1 MKKKEIDIDLLKKYY
16 LEENLNVYDTAEK
29 LGIGSSLVSRILKKE
44 NIKKTREQ
52 IFECKK
58 KTCKKNYG
66 TDCPS
71 QSSVVRD
78 RIKKTCQERYGA
90 DVPAKSEE
98 VLSKMKKTCKERYGV
113 ENIMFLDE
121 FRERVESTT
130 EQKYGNRC
138 VFNVPEIKEKIKNT
152 MLQEYGVEKPFQSRE
167 ILEKARESFS
177 KNHNGASSFL
187 TTEEGKKYLEE
198 RLEKK
203 YGVKNAS
210 HIPGHAERVKK
221 TLISHYGVENT
232 MDIPHVREK
241 IEEGSIKKFGVKNPV
256 YSKEWQDKVH
266 RDFFEKYGCSTIMQ
280 TNWPSGTYEILSS
293 KENFLNFIKTQKDKT
308 RVGLSL
314 ALGCSFCVVCK
325 YIKKY
330 NLTSEI
336 NTIASHPELE
346 ISMFLDE
353 IGVEHYKTKN
363 IISPYEIDF
372 YCPKYRIGI
381 EFNGSFWHSVEQ
393 KGENYHVMKTNLA
406 KEKGIFIYHIFES
419 DWRNENKRAQV
430 LSFLKILFS
439 PDGVK
444 NIVSSIKESGL
455 EEIVSDRA
463 YEDDEW
469 FISAGYKLVSY
480 IPPRRHTVYNT
491 KNTYYTIYDC
501 GGGVWKKEKEEEEG
515 EI

>member
-1 MKKKEIDIDLLKKYY
+1 MRKKEVDIDLLKKYY
-16 LEENLNVYDTAEK
+16 LEENLNIYDTAAR
-29 LGIGSSLVSRILKKE
+29 LGISSSLVSRTLKRE
-44 NIKKTREQ
+44 GIKKNREQ

-71 QSSVVRD
+71 QSPIVRE
-78 RIKKTCQERYGA
+78 RIKKTCRERYGV
-90 DVPAKSEE
+90 DVPAKSRE
-98 VLSKMKKTCKERYGV
+98 VLEKMKNTCKKRYGV
-113 ENIMFLDE
+113 ENVMFLEE
-121 FRERVESTT
+121 FREKVESTT
-130 EQKYGNRC
+130 EQKYGDRC

-152 MLQEYGVEKPFQSRE
+152 MLQEYGVENPFQSRE
-167 ILEKARESFS
+167 ILEKAKNTFA
-177 KNHNGASSFL
+177 KNHNGASNFL
-187 TTEEGKKYLEE
+187 SSDEGVEFFKQRIKE
-198 RLEKK
+198 K
-203 YGVKNAS
+203 YGVENPS
-210 HIPGHAERVKK
+210 HIPGHKEKIKK
-221 TLISHYGVENT
+221 TLEKHYGVSNA
-232 MDIPHVREK
+232 MDIPYVRQK
-241 IEEGSIKKFGVKNPV
+241 IREGSVKKFGVENPV
-256 YSKEWQDKVH
+256 YSKEWQEKI
-266 RDFFEKYGCSTIMQ
+266 RQKFFEEHGCVTAMQ
-280 TNWPSGTYEILSS
+280 ANWPEGTYKILSS
-293 KENFLNFIKTQKDKT
+293 KNNFLNFIRSQKDKT
-308 RVGLSL
+308 RIGLAST
-314 ALGCSFCVVCK
+314 LGCSFSVICN

-330 NLTSEI
+330 DLFSEVD
-336 NTIASHPELE
+336 TIASHPELE

-353 IGVEHYKTKN
+353 LGVEHYKTKS
-363 IISPYEIDF
+363 IIFPYEIDF
-372 YCPKYRIGI
+372 YCPEYKIGI

-393 KGENYHVMKTNLA
+393 KGKDYHLMKTNLA

-419 DWRNENKRAQV
+419 DWRNENKRAQI

-444 NIVSSIKESGL
+444 NIVSLIKESGL

-501 GGGVWKKEKEEEEG
+501 GEGVWRKEEEGG